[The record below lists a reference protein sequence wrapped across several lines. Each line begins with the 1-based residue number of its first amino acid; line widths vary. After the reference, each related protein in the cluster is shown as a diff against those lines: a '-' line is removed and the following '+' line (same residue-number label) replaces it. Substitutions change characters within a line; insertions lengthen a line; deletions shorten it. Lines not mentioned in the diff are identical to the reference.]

1 MVKVS
6 GMIRNCCFEAET
18 QLENLLLISE
28 FLWPTL
34 LLPVAGS
41 KVYSEHD
48 TSKMPLELGSA
59 LSIEREPVGD
69 PEIRVQALESLYL
82 ISLQE
87 AGRRALWSVNGPRI
101 LQVGYEDEED
111 PKVMEAFEQVGSL
124 IGFTSSPDEL
134 NAGYEKP
141 LEHKLK
147 LLTSFGDGDIQCRTS
162 RFVFRYHYFPS
173 SNIMKLCVRQ
183 WLGLGME
190 YKLKVVECISAGTVY
205 C

>member
-1 MVKVS
+1 
-6 GMIRNCCFEAET
+6 MIRNCCFEAET

-124 IGFTSSPDEL
+124 LVHGSGTEEFSTQTS
-134 NAGYEKP
+134 K
-141 LEHKLK
+141 
-147 LLTSFGDGDIQCRTS
+147 
-162 RFVFRYHYFPS
+162 
-173 SNIMKLCVRQ
+173 
-183 WLGLGME
+183 
-190 YKLKVVECISAGTVY
+190 
-205 C
+205 